1 MRARRLA
8 QERRLALR
16 VALSARA
23 AEGALCV
30 VGDLL
35 EAPDERGRTAW
46 ATQRL
51 RTLNGKPKRPYP
63 TTLVVTPGED
73 HPAFVKWAMAVR
85 APRALTCL
93 SRRGSATLSPSTLT

>member
-51 RTLNGKPKRPYP
+51 RTLNGKPK
-63 TTLVVTPGED
+63 TLVVTPGED